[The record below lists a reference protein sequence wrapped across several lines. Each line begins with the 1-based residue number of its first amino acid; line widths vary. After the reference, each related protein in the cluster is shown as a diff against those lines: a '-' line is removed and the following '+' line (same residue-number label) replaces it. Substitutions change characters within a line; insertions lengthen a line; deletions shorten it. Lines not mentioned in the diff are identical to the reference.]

1 MNRHRRSA
9 VALRHVAFEDLGLL
23 ASVLEREGFDV
34 VYRDAAI
41 DDLRHESIASADL
54 LVVLGAPIGVYETD
68 AYPFLKS
75 EIALIERRLS
85 RDLPTL
91 GICLG
96 AQLMAS
102 ALGSRVFAGPV
113 KEIGWGH
120 VELTGEGAASCL
132 NPLGEADAVVLHWH
146 GDSFD
151 LPKDAQRLASNTH
164 YENQAFS
171 HGRNALAL
179 QFHLEADPRRL
190 EQWYV
195 GHAAE
200 LAGAKVSVAEL
211 RAATSRF
218 ADGLASRRSEFSP
231 AGCARPARPELTSRR
246 VVMRPQFAEQ
256 KGPPQNPRSWVT

>member
-23 ASVLEREGFDV
+23 APVLEREGWDV
-34 VYRDAAI
+34 AYRDAAV
-41 DDLRHESIASADL
+41 DDLRHDSVASTDL
-54 LVVLGAPIGVYETD
+54 LVVLGAPIGAYETD

-75 EIALIERRLS
+75 ELALIEHRLS

-96 AQLMAS
+96 SQLMAS
-102 ALGSRVFAGPV
+102 VLGSRVFAGPV
-113 KEIGWGH
+113 KEIGWAR
-120 VELTGEGAASCL
+120 VELTSEGAASCL
-132 NPLGEADAVVLHWH
+132 NPLGEAEAVVLHWH

-151 LPKDAQRLASNTH
+151 LPNNATRLASNVH
-164 YENQAFS
+164 YENQAFAY
-171 HGRNALAL
+171 GRNALAL

-211 RAATSRF
+211 RAATLRLAGGVASQ
-218 ADGLASRRSEFSP
+218 ADRIFTRWLREISAASGSSQP
-231 AGCARPARPELTSRR
+231 NVKA
-246 VVMRPQFAEQ
+246 
-256 KGPPQNPRSWVT
+256 